1 MKRVFLKSNSLS
13 PNFIGSW
20 MLDSTLI
27 CDEMINYFENHTEL
41 QKSGSSGF
49 KVDKEIK
56 DSSDINL
63 SPADINLPG
72 NQVFNDYFKNLFKC
86 YEDYLN
92 QWPFLSQIAHD
103 LEIGTFNL
111 QRYNSGQHFKRVHTE
126 RSSLENLQRIL
137 VFMTYLN
144 DVDLGGSTYF
154 SHYDLNVS
162 PVKGLTLIWPAEW
175 THAHKGNI
183 IEKGDKYII
192 TGWLHFPK

>member
-1 MKRVFLKSNSLS
+1 MKKITLS
-13 PNFIGSW
+13 KQNLNPNFIGSW

-27 CDEMINYFENHTEL
+27 CDEMINYFENHTAL

-72 NQVFNDYFKNLFKC
+72 NQVFKDYFKNLFKC

-103 LEIGTFNL
+103 LECVPGAIIVKC
-111 QRYNSGQHFKRVHTE
+111 Y
-126 RSSLENLQRIL
+126 SSN
-137 VFMTYLN
+137 
-144 DVDLGGSTYF
+144 G
-154 SHYDLNVS
+154 
-162 PVKGLTLIWPAEW
+162 
-175 THAHKGNI
+175 HAHAMYHRKAHASQP
-183 IEKGDKYII
+183 EKYFIPID
-192 TGWLHFPK
+192 TGTGATLYQHAWNVISVGKKTHTWN